1 MLGVLKV
8 RCGGRKWGPASAV
21 GAFCFCGGRR
31 FGFVGYSSFS
41 AIRVSMS
48 REAGV
53 TERRVG
59 GEGDCLLSKLYGW
72 GQGVGVGGA
81 EAGDA

>member
-1 MLGVLKV
+1 MGSCLRSGCVLFL
-8 RCGGRKWGPASAV
+8 WGPAI
-21 GAFCFCGGRR
+21 R
-31 FGFVGYSSFS
+31 FVGYSSFS